1 MHYLYE
7 KHVLK
12 TDLDSAWKFFSNPE
26 NLGEITPPEIQFK
39 ILSILPKQ
47 IYPGMIIRYRV
58 KPLLGIPMTWVTE
71 ITHVEEKK
79 YFIDVQL
86 SGPYKVWH
94 HEHHFKEVEDGVEMT
109 DILHYSLPMGFLGRI
124 LNFLWIG
131 REVRRIFEYRK
142 GKLEEVTE

>member
-26 NLGEITPPEIQFK
+26 NLGEITPPEMQFK

-47 IYPGMIIRYRV
+47 MYPGMIIRYRV

-142 GKLEEVTE
+142 GRLEEVTE